1 MTYTKSSN
9 LKKRGFGRLVRSL
22 FLKVDPRRFPKFHRS
37 HEAFALLHGNAPF
50 STLSFNSQAVSALC
64 ALLFLRMILLL
75 GLGIDRNCSSSA
87 SNACIVLRTCMS
99 FRLDARIRI
108 RGFFST
114 CVLPYISSASAPQPF
129 MNIRSA
135 PCRHTATACRPLD
148 SLRELVHHGLGIR
161 SSSSTMRLMPEPS
174 AYLKLFCYFC

>member
-1 MTYTKSSN
+1 MHQ
-9 LKKRGFGRLVRSL
+9 FP
-22 FLKVDPRRFPKFHRS
+22 FCLKVDPRRFPSFT
-37 HEAFALLHGNAPF
+37 EAMKPLPCRHGDAHAGALFG
-50 STLSFNSQAVSALC
+50 SQAVSALC

-87 SNACIVLRTCMS
+87 SNSCIVLRSCMS

-108 RGFFST
+108 RGFFGT

-135 PCRHTATACRPLD
+135 SCRHTATACRPLD

>member
-1 MTYTKSSN
+1 MHQ
-9 LKKRGFGRLVRSL
+9 FP
-22 FLKVDPRRFPKFHRS
+22 FCLKVDPRRFPKFHRS

-87 SNACIVLRTCMS
+87 SNSCIVLRSCMS

-108 RGFFST
+108 RGFFDT
-114 CVLPYISSASAPQPF
+114 CVLPYISSASAPSTLHEHSFRFLPPYCSGLPPF
-129 MNIRSA
+129 GFS
-135 PCRHTATACRPLD
+135 P
-148 SLRELVHHGLGIR
+148 
-161 SSSSTMRLMPEPS
+161 
-174 AYLKLFCYFC
+174 

>member
-1 MTYTKSSN
+1 MHQFPF
-9 LKKRGFGRLVRSL
+9 R
-22 FLKVDPRRFPKFHRS
+22 LKVDPRRFPKFHRS
-37 HEAFALLHGNAPF
+37 HEAFALPHGDA
-50 STLSFNSQAVSALC
+50 LSGALFRQSSGIGIMRP
-64 ALLFLRMILLL
+64 AFLRMILLL

-87 SNACIVLRTCMS
+87 SNSCIVLRSCMS

-108 RGFFST
+108 RGFFGT

-135 PCRHTATACRPLD
+135 SCRHTATACRPLD